1 MLRVYKILPSPE
13 GAFEDTIRLCCWKTV
28 LLPIGFDFGR
38 STLGRRELAF
48 AQAGLI

>member
-1 MLRVYKILPSPE
+1 MLRIYEILPSPE
-13 GAFEDTIRLCCWKTV
+13 NAFEDVIRLCCWKTV
-28 LLPIGFDFGR
+28 SSPIRLDFGR